1 MPDRGMSGIEKA
13 KYLLFGKS
21 GQSAP
26 YVWQD
31 REVRFDSPISALDC
45 RTGETVIDSM
55 VKMCFSPSAGSH
67 HSLTTTA
74 SPGLPLLQSQIEDT
88 KGNNG
93 EQGQLTMTN
102 LRLMWVSDKSHRTN
116 LTLGYN
122 CIVSINIREASS
134 RLRGIYASL
143 PC

>member
-1 MPDRGMSGIEKA
+1 MPDRGMSGMEKA
-13 KYLLFGKS
+13 KYVLFGKS

-67 HSLTTTA
+67 HSLPTFYQICLCCRVKLRIPRATMGNKA
-74 SPGLPLLQSQIEDT
+74 S
-88 KGNNG
+88 
-93 EQGQLTMTN
+93 
-102 LRLMWVSDKSHRTN
+102 
-116 LTLGYN
+116 
-122 CIVSINIREASS
+122 
-134 RLRGIYASL
+134 
-143 PC
+143 